1 MERSQEEKALKK
13 KTSRSNTTV
22 TTLRNRALELF
33 QKMRRMQCANSD
45 GMVRCISCGKVMHW
59 KEAQGGHYVGRRNRA
74 VELEPDN
81 VWAQCERCNGF
92 LGGNPVAYRRN
103 LVRIIG
109 EQRVNRIE
117 SMAMAY
123 EGSHIEGSENEAM
136 DSLSVEDRMSVIRIR
151 NKTYYLNRIEE
162 YKKEIRRLEER

>member
-1 MERSQEEKALKK
+1 M
-13 KTSRSNTTV
+13 
-22 TTLRNRALELF
+22 
-33 QKMRRMQCANSD
+33 
-45 GMVRCISCGKVMHW
+45 
-59 KEAQGGHYVGRRNRA
+59 
-74 VELEPDN
+74 
-81 VWAQCERCNGF
+81 CERCNGC
-92 LGGNPVAYRRN
+92 LCGKPVAYRRN
-103 LVRIIG
+103 RVRIIG